1 MESFPLNTIC
11 MTTIC
16 NTNGTEFSVA
26 PDCPKPETIQELK
39 ENAICQFNNVDG
51 WMNAVEDYECAL
63 IYARFLVQALEKL
76 VALDKKEEQ

>member
-1 MESFPLNTIC
+1 

-39 ENAICQFNNVDG
+39 DNAILQFNNVDG
-51 WMNAVEDYECAL
+51 WMNVAEDYECAL

-76 VALDKKEEQ
+76 VASASKQ